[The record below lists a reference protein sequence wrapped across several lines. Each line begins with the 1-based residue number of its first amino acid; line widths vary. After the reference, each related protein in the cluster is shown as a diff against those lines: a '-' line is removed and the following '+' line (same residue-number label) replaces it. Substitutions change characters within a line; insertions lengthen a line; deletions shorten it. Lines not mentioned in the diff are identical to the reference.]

1 MDPIKLL
8 DQGREDHLISV
19 AILNKAIEVG
29 GKNKFEEYKILA
41 QLTGYELAKIMS
53 KIL

>member
-1 MDPIKLL
+1 MDPLKLL
-8 DQGREDHLISV
+8 DQGREDHLVSV

-29 GKNKFEEYKILA
+29 GKNKFEEYKILS
-41 QLTGYELAKIMS
+41 QLIAYEFAKIMS